1 MIRRP
6 PRSTLSSSSAASD
19 VYKRQYQR
27 RVRGGQRSSVMGTG
41 SNGSLGCACFL
52 GVTALVFGIVAIST
66 VAWYDTGLHHCSSRD
81 STHDA
86 RLFYGPKRVCAYYG
100 DSGDGDGQSISGVES
115 GWECVTWGE
124 APQSWHGASDC
135 KDGTT
140 DAFGLGIAGV
150 VLSAPAAALAAV
162 LLCCSG
168 QVGKLG
174 RMAVTGC
181 AVASGMAT
189 VFWVVAIC
197 LVASKCNNFKETA
210 SSGTVYQSLLNVECA
225 SHDPTVGPSLGILM
239 CGHPNHCWLNLLL
252 VAVVFLQGSSQC
264 AGWWWLS
271 FGSGIAM
278 NPRSRP
284 RTVRPQSS
292 QFSLMRNIRRCLCNR
307 YLRM

>member
-225 SHDPTVGPSLGILM
+225 SHDPTVGPSLGILIGGLLAGIFTV
-239 CGHPNHCWLNLLL
+239 CGLV
-252 VAVVFLQGSSQC
+252 VAVFWFRHCDEPQEQTQDCETTVLTVQPHAQYSEVPVQPISSNVIEYEQ
-264 AGWWWLS
+264 A
-271 FGSGIAM
+271 
-278 NPRSRP
+278 
-284 RTVRPQSS
+284 
-292 QFSLMRNIRRCLCNR
+292 
-307 YLRM
+307 